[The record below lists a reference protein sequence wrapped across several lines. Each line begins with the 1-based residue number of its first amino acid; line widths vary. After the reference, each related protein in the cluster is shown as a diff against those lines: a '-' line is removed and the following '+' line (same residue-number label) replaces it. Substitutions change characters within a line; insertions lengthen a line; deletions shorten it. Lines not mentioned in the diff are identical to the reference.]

1 MATETTTRTAEDRS
15 LGRGNLWAGIGLCV
29 LAFALVAVQ
38 IAALKLL
45 TFVPWYFPALTTLG
59 FLLVVL
65 SLAKRASVTRF
76 IVLLLVGAL
85 ASFQWFFLVS
95 LAKLPDYTGPAT
107 AGAKVPA
114 FQTAFA
120 DGKPFTDKDLQ
131 DGRPTVLTFFRG
143 RW

>member
-1 MATETTTRTAEDRS
+1 MATETTTRTAEARS

-45 TFVPWYFPALTTLG
+45 FVPWYFPALTTLG

-65 SLAKRASVTRF
+65 SLGKRASVTRF
-76 IVLLLVGAL
+76 IVLVLVGAL
-85 ASFQWFFLVS
+85 AGFQWFFLVS
-95 LAKLPDYTGPAT
+95 VAKLPTYAGPAT
-107 AGAKVPA
+107 AGAKAPT

-120 DGKPFTDKDLQ
+120 DGRPFSDKDLQ
-131 DGRPTVLTFFRG
+131 DGTPTVLTFFRG